1 MYYNLSRSQIN
12 QINKYQRMYPINDK
26 DKPIDLDD
34 NTKLILN
41 YLYRWYKYI
50 EYRFDNIMGYFN
62 IKNAH
67 FIQYAHSIEIPER
80 IFKESYYDITFP
92 YYFYNAS
99 ILAGMADHNLIDM
112 SIFKDHLR
120 NPQSVFT
127 IYKILNE
134 FILLLSA
141 INEQRDY
148 FDPSLPFKECV
159 SKLGIND
166 VNLLKYNNAFKE
178 SKLDPRILL
187 NYIDR
192 SSFTIKDQYIND
204 LIDSHNID
212 LHLWLSHYKQ
222 WYDST
227 TTFDYK
233 NTKIK
238 IHNHTVTNYL
248 EIPYKN
254 GNFDMSK
261 HPSECI
267 TRKIDMELN
276 NRYTKANIKFQLP
289 SHFCSGRNFRLL
301 ENGLDLINEG
311 ATMNHCIGGLDYIK
325 AGESGRAVYLHVD
338 SLEDPK
344 GFTLALVRNE
354 WISTDNPIPR
364 IYEALDIRRKNN
376 EHPSRSDLQTANRI
390 INTINRDY
398 YGVFS
403 SNLDKFLQ

>member
-41 YLYRWYKYI
+41 NLDAWYKYTSKI
-50 EYRFDNIMGYFN
+50 FYIIMKYFD
-62 IKNAH
+62 IKDVK
-67 FIQYAHSIEIPER
+67 FEKYAQSIEIPER

-99 ILAGMADHNLIDM
+99 ILAGMANHNLIDM
-112 SIFKDHLR
+112 SIFKEHLC

-127 IYKILNE
+127 LYKILNE
-134 FILLLSA
+134 FIPLLSA
-141 INEQRDY
+141 IYERRGY

-166 VNLLKYNNAFKE
+166 VNLLKYNNVFKE
-178 SKLDPRILL
+178 SKLDPCILL

-192 SSFTIKDQYIND
+192 SSFTIKDQYKNEFIE
-204 LIDSHNID
+204 LHNID
-212 LHLWLSHYKQ
+212 LYLWMSHYKQ
-222 WYDST
+222 WYNST

-289 SHFCSGRNFRLL
+289 SHFCSGSNFRLL

-344 GFTLALVRNE
+344 GFTMALTRNE
-354 WISTDNPIPR
+354 WIRTDTPIPR
-364 IYEALDIRRKNN
+364 IYEAFDIKRKNN
-376 EHPSRSDLQTANRI
+376 EKPSISDLQTATKI
-390 INTINRDY
+390 INVINRDY
-398 YGVFS
+398 HGAFS
-403 SNLDKFLQ
+403 HNLDKFLQ